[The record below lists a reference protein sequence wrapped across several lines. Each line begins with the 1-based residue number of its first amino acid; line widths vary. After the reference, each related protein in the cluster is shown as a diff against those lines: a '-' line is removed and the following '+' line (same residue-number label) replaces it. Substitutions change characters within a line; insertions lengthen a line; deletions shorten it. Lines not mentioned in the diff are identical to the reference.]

1 MIRRSVAAALMAA
14 LAVSACSDDEEPRL
28 QGERIPV
35 RAPFFE
41 IGGSGEIRPVPPA
54 EPREE
59 WSQAGGD
66 AGRYGGH
73 AQAPASLSLAW
84 SADAGAGFSD
94 RVAASDPVISGGK
107 VFVRDGEASVFA
119 FDAASGRRL
128 WEADLAPPSEYSET
142 GFGGGLAI
150 DGGKL
155 FATTGFGEVVAVSP
169 ETGEELWRHKAG
181 APFRAAPGARGGL
194 VIAVTAANTAIG
206 LNAETGER
214 LWEVESGLART
225 GNLRGAAPAIGQD
238 VAALPFGSGEL
249 MLVRGKAGSVFW
261 SATVVSVGAQEGLA
275 AFPDITSDPVLGP
288 GPSVIAGNAGGALA
302 LFEGRT
308 GRRVWQRDF
317 GSLSPVWQAGDTLFV
332 VSTDGKLLRLALQTG
347 DALWVT
353 DLPVWEDPEDREDA
367 IVYAGPVLAGGRVL
381 VTSSDG
387 RLLAFDPQTGAALGE
402 VEMPDGSRSGP
413 AVAGGTVYVLT
424 DGGDL
429 LAYR

>member
-14 LAVSACSDDEEPRL
+14 LAVSACSDDDEGRL
-28 QGERIPV
+28 QGERIPI
-35 RAPFFE
+35 RTPAFD

-54 EPREE
+54 EPREA
-59 WSQAGGD
+59 WSQTGGD

-94 RVAASDPVISGGK
+94 RVSASDPVISGGK
-107 VFVRDGEASVFA
+107 VFVRDGDASVFA

-128 WEADLAPPSEYSET
+128 WETDLTPPSEYSET
-142 GFGGGLAI
+142 GYGGGVAV
-150 DGGKL
+150 DGGKV
-155 FATTGFGEVVAVSP
+155 FATTGFGEVVALSP
-169 ETGEELWRHKAG
+169 ETGEELWRYKAG

-194 VIAVTAANTAIG
+194 VIAVTAANTAVG
-206 LNAETGER
+206 LDAETGER
-214 LWEVESGLART
+214 LWQVESGLART

-238 VAALPFGSGEL
+238 VAALPFGSGEV
-249 MLVRGKAGSVFW
+249 MLVRSRQGSVFW
-261 SATVVSVGAQEGLA
+261 SATVVSVGAQEGMA

-302 LFEGRT
+302 LFEGRS

-317 GSLSPVWQAGDTLFV
+317 GSFSPVWQAGDTLYV
-332 VSTDGKLLRLALQTG
+332 VSSRGQLLRLATQTG
-347 DALWVT
+347 DALWAT
-353 DLPVWEDPEDREDA
+353 DLPAWEDPDDKEDP
-367 IVYAGPVLAGGRVL
+367 IVYGGPVLAGGRVL
-381 VTSSDG
+381 ITSSDG
-387 RLLAFDPQTGAALGE
+387 KLLAFDPQTGAALGE
-402 VEMPDGSRSGP
+402 VEMRDGSRAGP